1 MVPLLFLQEGGFH
14 ISVEVGNARLVLT
27 CSRAAVREMLESTF
41 SGAVVQKQQ
50 PEIRAGRLFKRGQ
63 IATKGIPARPGPFSE
78 PVFFV

>member
-50 PEIRAGRLFKRGQ
+50 PEIRWA
-63 IATKGIPARPGPFSE
+63 I
-78 PVFFV
+78 V